1 MKTKHNR
8 MEPAIDTAAV
18 ACCTIRPPCG
28 SSLFDLDNHRALGV
42 NKRLPLRLNEH
53 LATSKGAA
61 DFNLHLLDIVQE
73 NMNASFDFARQLT
86 RVTSPTQFFELS
98 AAQARKQFETL
109 TEQTQRLT
117 TLVQRATTEAAQPLS
132 GASKMSIKSS

>member
-1 MKTKHNR
+1 MTETAVRELTEKGAAYAKDTYTKTQ
-8 MEPAIDTAAV
+8 AV
-18 ACCTIRPPCG
+18 AGETTK
-28 SSLFDLDNHRALGV
+28 LMQQTYA
-42 NKRLPLRLNEH
+42 
-53 LATSKGAA
+53 ATSKGAA

-86 RVTSPTQFFELS
+86 HVTSPTQFFELS
-98 AAQARKQFETL
+98 AAQTRKQFETL

-117 TLVQRATTEAAQPLS
+117 TLVQKATTVQPLS